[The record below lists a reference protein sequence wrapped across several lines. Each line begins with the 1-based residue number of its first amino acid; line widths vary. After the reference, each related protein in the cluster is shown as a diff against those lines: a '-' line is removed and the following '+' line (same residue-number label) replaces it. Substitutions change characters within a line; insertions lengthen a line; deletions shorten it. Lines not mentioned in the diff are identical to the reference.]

1 MRGAAERLQGV
12 WNRMRIV
19 PLLAGRDE
27 PDSDIETATDR
38 MNNVCAPTQMVGDVC
53 PYMIQGV

>member
-1 MRGAAERLQGV
+1 
-12 WNRMRIV
+12 MRIV

-53 PYMIQGV
+53 PYMIVKDCVCDM